1 MTLKYKF
8 DLPVEGIDVSK
19 YQGSIDW
26 PQVKAAGYTFALIRL
41 GYANGDGTIVL
52 DPYFDRNMRG
62 AAAAGL
68 EVGTYLYSYIDS
80 EDHARL
86 AAAKVLELVAEYTLT
101 MPVVLDYEHGAKY
114 KDYGRPR
121 NTAICNAFLRTI
133 AAGGY
138 LPMYYSYKSFC
149 DSYINLHDL
158 EQYEGLWIAN
168 YTGKIGVDN
177 AAIWQYSS
185 SGRVPGIPGRC
196 DLNRMYCDIPRIVR
210 ESYTPGTGLAFAPLT
225 DALLEVYGG
234 DKCEYFS
241 APSINA
247 TVPDGKGGT
256 ARLPDGTYPALA
268 LADRLVDG
276 YGMVQ
281 VEYDGAVVYVAL
293 LDDRCRVVD
302 KPVCDHEAE
311 LAALRAELDQARAER
326 DEALAA
332 QGKLIAKL
340 DAVRAALEG

>member
-1 MTLKYKF
+1 MALKYPF
-8 DLPVEGIDVSK
+8 DRPVEGIDVSK

-68 EVGTYLYSYIDS
+68 DVGTYLYSYLDS
-80 EDHARL
+80 DDHARL
-86 AAAKVLELVAEYTLT
+86 AAAKVLELVAEHTLT

-138 LPMYYSYKSFC
+138 LPMYYSYTSFC
-149 DSYINLHDL
+149 NAYMNLAEL

-210 ESYTPGTGLAFAPLT
+210 ENYTPGTGLTFAPLT
-225 DALLEVYGG
+225 DKLLEVYGG

-241 APSINA
+241 APSIEA
-247 TVPDGKGGT
+247 TVPDGNGGT

-281 VEYDGAVVYVAL
+281 IEYEGAVVYVAL

-302 KPVCDHEAE
+302 KPGCGHAAE
-311 LAALRAELDQARAER
+311 LAALRAELNQARAER
-326 DEALAA
+326 DAALDA

-340 DAVRAALEG
+340 DAVRAALDG

>member
-1 MTLKYKF
+1 
-8 DLPVEGIDVSK
+8 
-19 YQGSIDW
+19 
-26 PQVKAAGYTFALIRL
+26 
-41 GYANGDGTIVL
+41 
-52 DPYFDRNMRG
+52 
-62 AAAAGL
+62 
-68 EVGTYLYSYIDS
+68 
-80 EDHARL
+80 
-86 AAAKVLELVAEYTLT
+86 
-101 MPVVLDYEHGAKY
+101 
-114 KDYGRPR
+114 
-121 NTAICNAFLRTI
+121 
-133 AAGGY
+133 
-138 LPMYYSYKSFC
+138 MYYSYESFC

-281 VEYDGAVVYVAL
+281 IEHEGAVVYVAL

-302 KPVCDHEAE
+302 KPACGHAAG
-311 LAALRAELDQARAER
+311 LAALRAELAKAQAER
-326 DEALAA
+326 DAA
-332 QGKLIAKL
+332 WARIEG
-340 DAVRAALEG
+340 VRAALGG

>member
-1 MTLKYKF
+1 MSLKYPI
-8 DLPVEGIDVSK
+8 DPPVQGIDVSK

-26 PQVKAAGYTFALIRL
+26 PQVQAAGYTFALIHL
-41 GYANGDGTIVL
+41 GYANGDGTIGL
-52 DPYFDRNMRG
+52 DPYFDRNLRG

-68 EVGTYLYSYIDS
+68 DVGTYLYSYLDS

-101 MPVVLDYEHGAKY
+101 MPVVLDYEHGSKY
-114 KDYGRPR
+114 AAYGRPR

-210 ESYTPGTGLAFAPLT
+210 ESYTPGTGLTFAPLT

-256 ARLPDGTYPALA
+256 ARLPDGTYKAIA

-281 VEYDGAVVYVAL
+281 IEHEGAAVYVAL

-302 KPVCDHEAE
+302 KPGCGHAAE
-311 LAALRAELDQARAER
+311 LATLRAELAKAQAER
-326 DEALAA
+326 DAA
-332 QGKLIAKL
+332 WARIEG
-340 DAVRAALEG
+340 VRAALGGYEA